1 MILSWPCAV
10 RCLFRS
16 INEPMRERGIQGREI
31 WGPGSVDSFG
41 APVSL
46 LRAGIR
52 IETITTVM
60 SAILA
65 IAMSSLL
72 ALTW

>member
-1 MILSWPCAV
+1 
-10 RCLFRS
+10 
-16 INEPMRERGIQGREI
+16 MRERGIQGREI

-65 IAMSSLL
+65 IAISSLL